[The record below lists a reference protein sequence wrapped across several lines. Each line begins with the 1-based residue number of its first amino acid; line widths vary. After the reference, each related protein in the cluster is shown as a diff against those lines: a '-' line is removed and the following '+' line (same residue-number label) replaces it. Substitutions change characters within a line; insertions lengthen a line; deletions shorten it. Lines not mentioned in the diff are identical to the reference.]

1 MEEESFAE
9 KAYALAQRQALYW
22 LENGN
27 DAEEVAQWL
36 NIVFAIEDRLY
47 ETVVELEDEEPGSDS
62 E

>member
-1 MEEESFAE
+1 MENETFAE
-9 KAYALAQRQALYW
+9 KAYELAQKQALYW

-47 ETVVELEDEEPGSDS
+47 DVVELDEVEEDS